1 MSAEILHTK
10 RYALFGSVAVVSYLL
25 SNRAAV
31 RNRMSKEHVGKLSKY
46 KIKKQIGKGS
56 YGTVF
61 LVDCR
66 ESKKQVSGCQVIV

>member
-1 MSAEILHTK
+1 M
-10 RYALFGSVAVVSYLL
+10 RYLEVLRWFPISLVTAQQW
-25 SNRAAV
+25 
-31 RNRMSKEHVGKLSKY
+31 NRMSKEHVGKLSKY